1 MSAIVGRK
9 RELAQ
14 LRSLLE
20 SDRSE
25 FVAVYGRRR
34 VGKTFLIREAFDYKF
49 TFQHTGIL
57 DAPKSEQ
64 ISEFMRSLYKVY
76 PEKCKHPRTW
86 FDAFHLLEDYLES
99 LGEGKKLLFIDEM
112 PWMDTPRSNFIKA
125 LDHFWNGW
133 ATMRKDIVLIICG
146 SATSWIIDNVINNYG
161 GLHNRLTGQI
171 YLRPFNLNE
180 CEEFCKN
187 ANLEYTRRQILE
199 AYMAVG
205 GVPFY
210 WTCLKRGQSI
220 AQNFDRMFFSAKG
233 ELTSEFVALYRS
245 LFRNPTPHLKIITAL
260 AKKKIGLTRE
270 EVLKATE
277 LADNSTFIDAIK
289 ELIQCDFIRKYTCF
303 GKSSKDALYQLTDNY
318 TLFYFKFVKE
328 NTAED
333 TNFWSANYN
342 TSVHNTWSGLSFE
355 MVCLQHIE
363 QIKRALGISGVICH
377 AYSWTHKA
385 TNPDDS
391 GAQIDLLIDRNDD
404 VINLCEMKYSI
415 APYTI
420 DDREM
425 ALLQNRKSTFLRET
439 ATRKSILLTMITTY
453 GLTPG
458 GNSYDISSS
467 ITMDDLFAPS
477 L

>member
-1 MSAIVGRK
+1 
-9 RELAQ
+9 
-14 LRSLLE
+14 
-20 SDRSE
+20 
-25 FVAVYGRRR
+25 
-34 VGKTFLIREAFDYKF
+34 
-49 TFQHTGIL
+49 
-57 DAPKSEQ
+57 
-64 ISEFMRSLYKVY
+64 
-76 PEKCKHPRTW
+76 
-86 FDAFHLLEDYLES
+86 
-99 LGEGKKLLFIDEM
+99 M
-112 PWMDTPRSNFIKA
+112 PWMDTPLSSFIKA

-187 ANLEYTRRQILE
+187 VNLEYTHRQILE

-210 WTCLKRGQSI
+210 WTFLKRGQSI
-220 AQNFDRMFFSAKG
+220 AQNFDRMFFSDKV
-233 ELTSEFVALYRS
+233 ELTSEFDALYKS

-260 AKKKIGLTRE
+260 AKKKTGLTRE
-270 EVLKATE
+270 EVLKATG
-277 LADNSTFIDAIK
+277 LADNSTFIDSIK

-303 GKSSKDALYQLTDNY
+303 GKSSKDALYQLIDNY
-318 TLFYFKFVKE
+318 TLFYFKFIKE

-333 TNFWSANYN
+333 TKFWSANYS
-342 TSVHNTWSGLSFE
+342 TSVHNTWAGLSFE

-363 QIKRALGISGVICH
+363 QIKRALGISGVVSH

-385 TNPDDS
+385 SNPDDR

-415 APYTI
+415 ASYTI
-420 DDREM
+420 MIIMPATCRGVIFSFK
-425 ALLQNRKSTFLRET
+425 KSLAQRI
-439 ATRKSILLTMITTY
+439 AIGNSIVISME
-453 GLTPG
+453 LTPAP
-458 GNSYDISSS
+458 I
-467 ITMDDLFAPS
+467 FAIPAANNAVGIVV
-477 L
+477 LTTARNTILYPYE